1 MTSTDQE
8 LVNRLLTTFLAE
20 AKEHLGT
27 ISSSLFELDH
37 TQDEAYSA
45 ELLEVAYRCTHSLKG
60 GARIVDLSMV
70 EMLCQTLE
78 ECFVNLRKG
87 TLRIDRQL
95 LDLFHDATGVIEKI
109 LIAPQPESPSTSLKS
124 QSLQLRKRLEEASR
138 HTEEIIKP
146 PENPVEKPETTV
158 TSMERK
164 NRETPQP
171 AAAETVR
178 VPAARLESLLMQ
190 AEEMISLKLALRQN
204 VESLKEVLDAL
215 FLIRRSSETG
225 NITQKDAVVEL
236 DRTLGLMSK
245 KLHSMKKT
253 GEEEYHLA
261 AAMVENLVQNAKS
274 LIMFP
279 FSFLTEGFQKLVRE
293 IAREQGKE
301 VKLYLNG
308 ETTELDRRILQELKD
323 PLVHMVRNCVDHG
336 IEIPK
341 ERLAVGKS
349 AHARIQV
356 GISVIENGKATVTVQ
371 DDGRG
376 IDTETVIKAAV
387 NRGIISREKAATINE
402 NEAIQFIFHSGL
414 SSRHE
419 VSEISGRGLGLA
431 IVQERIESLG
441 GTVSVR
447 SLMGQ
452 GTSFT
457 MIIPLT
463 LATFRGIRISVGQRL
478 FAIPTLNVQ
487 RVCRLPES
495 EFKSAGNR
503 ETIVLGGRTIPVA
516 PLAGIL
522 GIPAARP
529 NATGF
534 RNLMILG
541 TGEEQVAFELDEVIG
556 EDDLLVKRLG
566 PQLSRVRN
574 VSGATVLGNGM
585 VVPIINANDLLASAG
600 GGHIVIHSEKPASES
615 AGLTTRTAKRIIV
628 VDDSITSRTLLKNV
642 LESYGYE
649 VQTACDGLDA
659 LAILQGGDLF
669 DLATIDIEMP
679 RMDGFELTAR
689 LRADDRFSRLP
700 VVLITSLDSSEDKKK
715 GIDAGADA
723 YIVKSSFDQSNLL
736 DIIRKL
742 T

>member
-1 MTSTDQE
+1 
-8 LVNRLLTTFLAE
+8 
-20 AKEHLGT
+20 
-27 ISSSLFELDH
+27 
-37 TQDEAYSA
+37 
-45 ELLEVAYRCTHSLKG
+45 
-60 GARIVDLSMV
+60 
-70 EMLCQTLE
+70 
-78 ECFVNLRKG
+78 
-87 TLRIDRQL
+87 
-95 LDLFHDATGVIEKI
+95 
-109 LIAPQPESPSTSLKS
+109 
-124 QSLQLRKRLEEASR
+124 
-138 HTEEIIKP
+138 
-146 PENPVEKPETTV
+146 
-158 TSMERK
+158 
-164 NRETPQP
+164 
-171 AAAETVR
+171 
-178 VPAARLESLLMQ
+178 
-190 AEEMISLKLALRQN
+190 MISLKLALRQN

-225 NITQKDAVVEL
+225 NFSKKDAVVEL
-236 DRTLGLMSK
+236 ERTLGMMSK
-245 KLHSMKKT
+245 KLHSMKKS

-376 IDTETVIKAAV
+376 IDTETIIKAAV

-402 NEAIQFIFHSGL
+402 NEAIQLIFHSGL

-447 SLMGQ
+447 SFMGQ

-463 LATFRGIRISVGQRL
+463 LATFRGIQISVGQRL

-495 EFKSAGNR
+495 EFKSVGNR

-522 GIPAARP
+522 GIPAARSP
-529 NATGF
+529 ATGF

-600 GGHIVIHSEKPASES
+600 GGHVVIHSEKPVSEAS
-615 AGLTTRTAKRIIV
+615 GLTTRTAKRIIV